1 MISDNGRTF
10 KAAAKELKSV
20 VSSPEVKQ
28 YLGQRG
34 IEWRFNLPRGIFE
47 RLVRSTKKCLRK
59 VLGQAKLTY
68 EELLTVLA
76 EVELVLNS
84 RPLTYVS
91 ADDLEE
97 PLTPSHLMYGRRILN
112 LPDHL
117 LENDEEG
124 FDAQVLSS
132 RLRYFNRT
140 LDSFWKRWRREYLLE
155 LFEAHR
161 HFHSTETPQIAV
173 GDVVVVHA
181 EDQPR
186 SLWKL
191 GLVEQLNPGA
201 DGEVRA
207 ASVKILRK
215 GKAKRLC
222 RPI

>member
-1 MISDNGRTF
+1 M
-10 KAAAKELKSV
+10 
-20 VSSPEVKQ
+20 
-28 YLGQRG
+28 
-34 IEWRFNLPRGIFE
+34 PRAPWWGGIFE
-47 RLVRSTKKCLRK
+47 RLVRSTKRCLRK
-59 VLGQAKLTY
+59 VSGQAKLTY
-68 EELLTVLA
+68 EEVFTVLA

-91 ADDLEE
+91 ADDL
-97 PLTPSHLMYGRRILN
+97 LTPSHLMYGRRILN

-132 RLRYFNRT
+132 HLKYLNRT
-140 LDSFWKRWRREYLLE
+140 LDSFWKKWRREYLLE
-155 LFEAHR
+155 LPEAHR
-161 HFHSTETPQIAV
+161 CSTGTPV
-173 GDVVVVHA
+173 GDVVIVHA

-215 GKAKRLC
+215 GKA
-222 RPI
+222 